1 MALKDKILERAQIC
15 LQKGNLDKAAL
26 EYKAAFELDPKDVT
40 LRLKI
45 GDIYVKIGKKTEAV
59 AEYKEVAKAYSQKG
73 FYLKSIAVYKQILKL
88 EEFNYEVHYKL
99 AELYAKQRL
108 ISDAISEYSILVNS
122 FEKKGKTGEVL
133 QLLKEM
139 LDIDPENIG
148 VRLKLAE
155 LYQKLSF
162 DKDALAEYGRIFAKY
177 MAQDKLDKAE
187 RLYTV
192 LLSANPKDAT
202 LLKGLAELYKKKG
215 DASKFLTHSKGL
227 FNVYIA
233 SSDPAGADSAKAVCE
248 MILEVAPQDA
258 ESLNYLGRKPKAAA
272 QYEEVYGHGA
282 GDSEPLIEFPSID
295 VSPGVKAGEADEEKE
310 EPLIS
315 WPEDT
320 PVVGQSQVEEAPLI
334 SIEEQVEPVQEA
346 GDWDDGELEIEVE
359 IPDIVDAAGQPSAD
373 ETEGEVEIEFEIDAE
388 DSRAD
393 AVAAAPLDAQS
404 EIDALFKEAVAS
416 VSGVEAAPQEM
427 ELAANGRVEDL
438 FKEAVDEPGRVET
451 LIVEAEATQEQ
462 TALIQVEE
470 QTVGLGQTDEL
481 PFAVE
486 REEGQHPSAEDVVV
500 SHEDLSKAIIEMTE
514 EAQPEELDLEPRCF
528 KTDMATE
535 TASAAAFDAESRQG
549 DEYVD
554 LSAELGLEESLKGF
568 MPSSRRDGDQSAADG
583 DMDGRM
589 NNEDYET
596 HYNLGIAYMEMELT
610 GEAVKEFKIAS
621 KDPRIEFECYTR
633 LALCALG
640 QGNPEEAITYYTKG
654 LKVRG
659 RSDEERKGMM
669 YELALA
675 YEAADKTVEAGKL
688 FFAIN
693 SIDPAYRDTAKK
705 MQGYAE
711 VPQTIPLDDDRIEVE
726 FL

>member
-1 MALKDKILERAQIC
+1 MERAQLA

-26 EYKAAFELDPKDVT
+26 EYKAAFDLDPKDVM

-59 AEYKEVAKAYSQKG
+59 AEYKEVAKSYSQKG

-122 FEKKGKTGEVL
+122 FEKKGKTGEVM

-177 MAQDKLDKAE
+177 MALDKLDKAE
-187 RLYTV
+187 KLYTV
-192 LLSANPKDAT
+192 LLSANPKEAA

-215 DASKFLTHSKGL
+215 DAAKFLKYSKEL

-233 SSDPAGADSAKAVCE
+233 RASADGVDGVDGAKAVCE

-258 ESLNYLGRKPKAAA
+258 ESLNYLGRKPSAPV
-272 QYEEVYGHGA
+272 QYEEVIGHGA
-282 GDSEPLIEFPSID
+282 GGAEPLIEFPSID
-295 VSPGVKAGEADEEKE
+295 VSSGIKAGQAHEEKE

-315 WPEDT
+315 WPSEALGGEMQGT
-320 PVVGQSQVEEAPLI
+320 RSIEAPLI
-334 SIEEQVEPVQEA
+334 SIDEQVEAAPGADE
-346 GDWDDGELEIEVE
+346 GELEIEVE
-359 IPDIVDAAGQPSAD
+359 LPDVVDEAGRTAD
-373 ETEGEVEIEFEIDAE
+373 MEAEGEIEIEFELGAE
-388 DSRAD
+388 TGSAPEPLSAQAD
-393 AVAAAPLDAQS
+393 V
-404 EIDALFKEAVAS
+404 DALFKEAVAS
-416 VSGVEAAPQEM
+416 VSGVEAESKETEIEAPEPVVAQDNVDEF
-427 ELAANGRVEDL
+427 
-438 FKEAVDEPGRVET
+438 FKEAVEGAASEEMPVVE
-451 LIVEAEATQEQ
+451 IEATEGQ
-462 TALIQVEE
+462 TADF
-470 QTVGLGQTDEL
+470 GLADEL

-486 REEGQHPSAEDVVV
+486 GEEGQHPSSEAVVV

-514 EAQPEELDLEPRCF
+514 EAQPEELDI
-528 KTDMATE
+528 KAE
-535 TASAAAFDAESRQG
+535 TIEEAALDVEAGQG

-554 LSAELGLEESLKGF
+554 LSAELGLEESRKGF
-568 MPSSRRDGDQSAADG
+568 APSSRRDADQSDAAE
-583 DMDGRM
+583 RM
-589 NNEDYET
+589 NDEDYET

-621 KDPRIEFECYTR
+621 RDPRIEFECYTR
-633 LALCALG
+633 LALCARG
-640 QGNPEEAITYYTKG
+640 QGNPEEAIIYYTKG
-654 LKVRG
+654 LKVQG
-659 RSDEERKGMM
+659 RSDEERMGMM

-705 MQGYAE
+705 VKEYME